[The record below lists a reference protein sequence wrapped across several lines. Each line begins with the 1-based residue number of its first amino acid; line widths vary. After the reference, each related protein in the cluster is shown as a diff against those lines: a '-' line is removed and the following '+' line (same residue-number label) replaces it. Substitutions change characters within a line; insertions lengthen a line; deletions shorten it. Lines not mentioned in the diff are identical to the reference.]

1 MYKVVFA
8 VVDHPFA
15 NGVAVLLDI
24 LPHLRNPPCQAL
36 VSDNFVELR
45 RLLIIYS
52 FYCMVLLTALFS
64 STCYWQ
70 PISTNTHLTKPIGD
84 ATTFGEAISANLTM
98 YDEESRLKY
107 APAMIQLLDRCWCDF
122 GISLWSTGNEGSGPR
137 DLFSPRDVSQ
147 WENASIKLAREG
159 YVRKLKGS
167 AAEKENSD
175 GTTAE
180 GGIAPEEE
188 GKSVEADGSGAVNI
202 TRSSS
207 ESPFLWRLWDDIFQS
222 TPSSLNHSS
231 QEQAPI
237 EAQNDTTVP
246 DTPSDQSWFRR
257 EYDLRKH
264 GLDIV
269 IDFSWSR
276 RS

>member
-1 MYKVVFA
+1 
-8 VVDHPFA
+8 
-15 NGVAVLLDI
+15 
-24 LPHLRNPPCQAL
+24 
-36 VSDNFVELR
+36 
-45 RLLIIYS
+45 
-52 FYCMVLLTALFS
+52 MVLLTALFS

-84 ATTFGEAISANLTM
+84 ATTFGEAITANLSM

-122 GISLWSTGNEGSGPR
+122 GIGLWSLGNEGVEARGN
-137 DLFSPRDVSQ
+137 LFSPRDVTQ
-147 WENASIKLAREG
+147 WENASIKTAREA

-167 AAEKENSD
+167 VVEKD
-175 GTTAE
+175 GGSSKSTE
-180 GGIAPEEE
+180 EEVPEEE
-188 GKSVEADGSGAVNI
+188 DGSVKGDELGTVNN

-207 ESPFLWRLWDDIFQS
+207 DSPFLWRLWDDIFKS

-231 QEQAPI
+231 QEQAQI
-237 EAQNDTTVP
+237 ESQDNDTIEVL
-246 DTPSDQSWFRR
+246 DTPSNQSWFRR